1 LERETDQH
9 ELFNAA
15 MDEERFADAFRA
27 AVLAVWQ
34 KAVRVLKLQW
44 LEVDGLDQVPTV
56 RDAAVNLSR
65 AIDELIEQEG
75 EPPPAWLQ
83 VRDAFK
89 AIASIEFGLEG
100 SAVPDLTADQ
110 LGTLLIAAFNL
121 GQIDA
126 KMGLWE
132 TGIWRDYGEA
142 KFKLHKLGSGQRGRV
157 AEWESRFLP
166 VARAYCGGRS
176 KVTLGELVRHAR
188 SWAEAETRA
197 RGNPGLPAT
206 DDGIKAGL
214 KRMESSGQ
222 LAIPGRSKG

>member
-1 LERETDQH
+1 
-9 ELFNAA
+9 LFDAA

-27 AVLAVWQ
+27 AVLAVWE

-44 LEVDGLDQVPTV
+44 LEVDGLDQAPTV
-56 RDAAVNLSR
+56 HDAAVNLSR

-89 AIASIEFGLEG
+89 AIASMEFALDG
-100 SAVPDLTADQ
+100 SPAPDINADQ

-142 KFKLHKLGSGQRGRV
+142 KYKLHRLGSGQRGRV
-157 AEWESRFLP
+157 AEWESQFIP
-166 VARAYCGGRS
+166 IARAYCSGRS
-176 KVTLGELVRHAR
+176 KVSLGELVRHAR

-197 RGNPGLPAT
+197 SRNPGLPAT

-214 KRMESSGQ
+214 KRMGESGQ
-222 LAIPGRSKG
+222 LVIPGRSKR